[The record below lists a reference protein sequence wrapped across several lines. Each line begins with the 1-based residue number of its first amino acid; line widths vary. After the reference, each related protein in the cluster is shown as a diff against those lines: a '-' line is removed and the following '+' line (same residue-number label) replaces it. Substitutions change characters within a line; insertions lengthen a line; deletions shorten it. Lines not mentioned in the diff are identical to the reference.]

1 MNELQIFKSEE
12 FGTIRTVTID
22 NEPWFVGKDVAG
34 ILGYANQ
41 NEAIQ
46 DHVDEDDK
54 LNSKTLSSQ
63 DLELGQRGGW
73 LINESGLYSLVLG
86 SKLESARRF
95 KRWVTSEVLPA
106 IRKTGGYV
114 NDTETFVNAYFAGI
128 PEEMKAIIRVSLDT
142 IKIKDGIIEAQKQ
155 TISEKD
161 RVIEHK
167 EDVICGLV
175 DDIDLAT
182 KRQRIKQITQY
193 HVGSKTELMQKWKLI
208 YNEFE
213 AKYHVNLSVRFENN
227 KYVFN
232 PKLRNKAD
240 LIDRQMN
247 MIPQLYEICCKLFE
261 SDVQKLRAEWDSA
274 IG

>member
-1 MNELQIFKSEE
+1 MSNIEIFQSEE
-12 FGTIRTVTID
+12 FGEIRTI
-22 NEPWFVGKDVAG
+22 EEEGKVLFCASDVAKA
-34 ILGYANQ
+34 LGYTNPNKAVNDHCR
-41 NEAIQ
+41 AITKCSTPISGKMQ
-46 DHVDEDDK
+46 EINFIPEGDVY
-54 LNSKTLSSQ
+54 
-63 DLELGQRGGW
+63 R
-73 LINESGLYSLVLG
+73 LITH
-86 SKLESARRF
+86 SKLPSAEKFES
-95 KRWVTSEVLPA
+95 WVFDEVLPA

-114 NDTETFVNAYFAGI
+114 NDTETFVDAYFAGI

-155 TISEKD
+155 TIAEKD
-161 RVIEHK
+161 RVIEYK

-182 KRQRIKQITQY
+182 KRQRIKQIIQY
-193 HVGSKTELMQKWKLI
+193 HARSKVEILQKWNLL

-227 KYVFN
+227 KDAFK
-232 PKLRNKAD
+232 PKLRNKVD
-240 LIDRQMN
+240 LIARQMN

>member
-1 MNELQIFKSEE
+1 MNELQIFQSEE

-22 NEPWFVGKDVAG
+22 NEPWFVGKDVAVA
-34 ILGYANQ
+34 LGYGEGKSPINAIAN
-41 NEAIQ
+41 
-46 DHVDEDDK
+46 HVDVEDK
-54 LNSKTLSSQ
+54 GVTKMMTP
-63 DLELGQRGGW
+63 GGEQTVTI
-73 LINESGLYSLVLG
+73 INESGLYSLVLG

-114 NDTETFVNAYFAGI
+114 NDTETFVDAYFAGI

-155 TISEKD
+155 TIAEKD
-161 RVIEHK
+161 RVIEYK

-182 KRQRIKQITQY
+182 KRQRIKQIIQY
-193 HVGSKTELMQKWKLI
+193 HARSKVEIMQKWNLL

-227 KYVFN
+227 KDAFK
-232 PKLRNKAD
+232 PKLRNKVD

>member
-1 MNELQIFKSEE
+1 MNELQIFQNEE

-63 DLELGQRGGW
+63 DLGLGQRGGW

-114 NDTETFVNAYFAGI
+114 NDTETFVDAYFAGI

-155 TISEKD
+155 TIAEKD

-182 KRQRIKQITQY
+182 KRQRIKQIIQY
-193 HVGSKTELMQKWKLI
+193 HAGSKAELMKKWNLL

-227 KYVFN
+227 KDAFK
-232 PKLRNKAD
+232 PRLRNKVD

>member
-22 NEPWFVGKDVAG
+22 NEPWFVGKDVAVA
-34 ILGYANQ
+34 LGYGERKSPINAIAN
-41 NEAIQ
+41 
-46 DHVDEDDK
+46 HVDVEDK
-54 LNSKTLSSQ
+54 GVTKMMTP
-63 DLELGQRGGW
+63 GGEQTVTI
-73 LINESGLYSLVLG
+73 INESGLYSLVLG
-86 SKLESARRF
+86 SKIESARRF

-114 NDTETFVNAYFAGI
+114 NDTETFVDAYFAGI

-155 TISEKD
+155 TIAEKD
-161 RVIEHK
+161 RVIEYK

-182 KRQRIKQITQY
+182 KRQRIKQIIQY
-193 HVGSKTELMQKWKLI
+193 NAGSKVELMRKWKLL

-227 KYVFN
+227 KDTFN
-232 PKLRNKAD
+232 PKLRNKVD

>member
-1 MNELQIFKSEE
+1 MNELQIFQNEE
-12 FGTIRTVTID
+12 FGEIRTIEEDGNVL
-22 NEPWFVGKDVAG
+22 FCASDVAKA
-34 ILGYANQ
+34 LGYARPNDAVTAHCRATVKRSTPISGKMQ
-41 NEAIQ
+41 EINFIPEG
-46 DHVDEDDK
+46 DVY
-54 LNSKTLSSQ
+54 
-63 DLELGQRGGW
+63 R
-73 LINESGLYSLVLG
+73 LITH
-86 SKLESARRF
+86 SKLPSAEKFES
-95 KRWVTSEVLPA
+95 WVFDEVLPA

-114 NDTETFVNAYFAGI
+114 NDTETFVDAYFAGI

-155 TISEKD
+155 TIAEKD
-161 RVIEHK
+161 RVIEYK

-182 KRQRIKQITQY
+182 KRQRIKQIIRY
-193 HVGSKTELMQKWKLI
+193 HAGCKGELMQKWNLL

-213 AKYHVNLSVRFENN
+213 AKYHVNLSVRLENN
-227 KYVFN
+227 KDAFK
-232 PKLRNKAD
+232 PKLRNKVD

>member
-1 MNELQIFKSEE
+1 MNELQIFQSEE
-12 FGTIRTVTID
+12 FGEIRTIEEEGRVL
-22 NEPWFVGKDVAG
+22 FCASDVAKA
-34 ILGYANQ
+34 LGYARPND
-41 NEAIQ
+41 AVTAHCRATVKHSTPISGKIQ
-46 DHVDEDDK
+46 EINFIPEGDVY
-54 LNSKTLSSQ
+54 
-63 DLELGQRGGW
+63 R
-73 LINESGLYSLVLG
+73 LITH
-86 SKLESARRF
+86 SKLPSAEKFES
-95 KRWVTSEVLPA
+95 WVFDEVLPA

-114 NDTETFVNAYFAGI
+114 NDTETFVDAYFAGI

-142 IKIKDGIIEAQKQ
+142 IKIKDGIIESQKQ
-155 TISEKD
+155 TIAEKD
-161 RVIEHK
+161 RVIEYK

-182 KRQRIKQITQY
+182 KRQRIKQIIQY
-193 HVGSKTELMQKWKLI
+193 HAGSKAELMRKWKLI

-227 KYVFN
+227 KDAFN

-247 MIPQLYEICCKLFE
+247 MIPQLYEICCKLSE
-261 SDVQKLRAEWDSA
+261 SDAQKLRAEWDST

>member
-1 MNELQIFKSEE
+1 MSNIEIFQNEE
-12 FGTIRTVTID
+12 FGEIRTI
-22 NEPWFVGKDVAG
+22 EEEGKVLFCASDVAKA
-34 ILGYANQ
+34 LGYARPNDAVTAHCRATVKHSTPISGKMQ
-41 NEAIQ
+41 EINFIPEG
-46 DHVDEDDK
+46 DVY
-54 LNSKTLSSQ
+54 
-63 DLELGQRGGW
+63 R
-73 LINESGLYSLVLG
+73 LITH
-86 SKLESARRF
+86 SKLPSAEKF
-95 KRWVTSEVLPA
+95 EAWVFDEVLPA

-114 NDTETFVNAYFAGI
+114 NDTETFVDAYFAGI

-142 IKIKDGIIEAQKQ
+142 IKIKDGIIESQKQ
-155 TISEKD
+155 TIAEKD
-161 RVIEHK
+161 RVIEYK

-182 KRQRIKQITQY
+182 KRQRIKQIIQY
-193 HVGSKTELMQKWKLI
+193 HAKSKVEIMQKWNLL

-227 KYVFN
+227 KDAFK
-232 PKLRNKAD
+232 PKPRNKVD

>member
-1 MNELQIFKSEE
+1 MNELQIFQSEE
-12 FGTIRTVTID
+12 FGEIRTI
-22 NEPWFVGKDVAG
+22 EEEGKVLFCASDVAKA
-34 ILGYANQ
+34 LGYARPND
-41 NEAIQ
+41 AVTAHCRDTVKHSTPISGKIQ
-46 DHVDEDDK
+46 EINFIPEGDVY
-54 LNSKTLSSQ
+54 
-63 DLELGQRGGW
+63 R
-73 LINESGLYSLVLG
+73 LITH
-86 SKLESARRF
+86 SKLPSAEKFES
-95 KRWVTSEVLPA
+95 WVFDEVLPA

-114 NDTETFVNAYFAGI
+114 NDTETFVDAYFAGI

-161 RVIEHK
+161 RVIECK

-182 KRQRIKQITQY
+182 KRQRIKQIIKY
-193 HVGSKTELMQKWKLI
+193 HAGSKAELMRKWKLL

-227 KYVFN
+227 KDAFKPN
-232 PKLRNKAD
+232 LRNKFD

-247 MIPQLYEICCKLFE
+247 MIPQIYEICCKLFE

>member
-1 MNELQIFKSEE
+1 MNELQIFQSEE
-12 FGTIRTVTID
+12 FGEIRTIEEEGRVL
-22 NEPWFVGKDVAG
+22 FCASDVAKA
-34 ILGYANQ
+34 LGYARPNDAVTAHCRATVKHSTPISGKMQ
-41 NEAIQ
+41 EINFIPEG
-46 DHVDEDDK
+46 DVY
-54 LNSKTLSSQ
+54 
-63 DLELGQRGGW
+63 R
-73 LINESGLYSLVLG
+73 LITH
-86 SKLESARRF
+86 SKLPSAEKFES
-95 KRWVTSEVLPA
+95 WVFDEVLPA

-114 NDTETFVNAYFAGI
+114 NDTETFVDAYFAGI

-142 IKIKDGIIEAQKQ
+142 IKIKDGIIESQKQ
-155 TISEKD
+155 TIADKD
-161 RVIEHK
+161 RVIEYK

-182 KRQRIKQITQY
+182 KRQRIKQIIQY
-193 HVGSKTELMQKWKLI
+193 HAGSKAELMQKWNLL

-227 KYVFN
+227 KDAFN

-261 SDVQKLRAEWDSA
+261 SDAQKLRAEWDST

>member
-1 MNELQIFKSEE
+1 MNDLQIFQSEE

-22 NEPWFVGKDVAG
+22 NEPWFVGKDVAVA
-34 ILGYANQ
+34 LGYGEGKSPINAIAN
-41 NEAIQ
+41 
-46 DHVDEDDK
+46 HVDVEDK
-54 LNSKTLSSQ
+54 GVTKMMTP
-63 DLELGQRGGW
+63 GGEQTVTI
-73 LINESGLYSLVLG
+73 INESGLYSLVLG

-114 NDTETFVNAYFAGI
+114 NDTETFVDAYFAGI

-155 TISEKD
+155 TIAEKD
-161 RVIEHK
+161 RVIEYK

-182 KRQRIKQITQY
+182 KRQRIKQIIQY
-193 HVGSKTELMQKWKLI
+193 HARSKVEIMQKWNLL

-227 KYVFN
+227 KDAFK
-232 PKLRNKAD
+232 PKLRNKVD

>member
-1 MNELQIFKSEE
+1 MSNIEIFQNEE
-12 FGTIRTVTID
+12 FGEIRTI
-22 NEPWFVGKDVAG
+22 EEEGKVLFCASDVAKA
-34 ILGYANQ
+34 LGYARPNDAVTAHCRATVKHSTPISGKMQ
-41 NEAIQ
+41 EINFIPEG
-46 DHVDEDDK
+46 DVY
-54 LNSKTLSSQ
+54 
-63 DLELGQRGGW
+63 R
-73 LINESGLYSLVLG
+73 LITH
-86 SKLESARRF
+86 SKLPSAEKFES
-95 KRWVTSEVLPA
+95 WVFDEVLPA

-114 NDTETFVNAYFAGI
+114 NDTETFVDAYFAGI

-155 TISEKD
+155 TIAEKD
-161 RVIEHK
+161 RVIEYK

-182 KRQRIKQITQY
+182 KRQRIKQIIQY
-193 HVGSKTELMQKWKLI
+193 HARSKVEIMQKWNLL

-227 KYVFN
+227 KDAFK
-232 PKLRNKAD
+232 PKLRNKVD

>member
-1 MNELQIFKSEE
+1 MNELQIFQSEE

-46 DHVDEDDK
+46 DHIDEDDK

-86 SKLESARRF
+86 SKLESARRV
-95 KRWVTSEVLPA
+95 KRGVTAEVLPA

-114 NDTETFVNAYFAGI
+114 NNAETFVDAYFAGI

-161 RVIEHK
+161 RVIEYK

-182 KRQRIKQITQY
+182 KRQRIKQIIQY
-193 HVGSKTELMQKWKLI
+193 HAGCKTELMQKWNLVD
-208 YNEFE
+208 NEFE

-227 KYVFN
+227 KDAFK
-232 PKLRNKAD
+232 PRLRNKVD

>member
-1 MNELQIFKSEE
+1 MNELQIFQNEE

-63 DLELGQRGGW
+63 DLGLGQRGGW

-114 NDTETFVNAYFAGI
+114 NDTETFVDAYFAGI

-155 TISEKD
+155 TIAEKD

-182 KRQRIKQITQY
+182 KRQRIKQIIQY
-193 HVGSKTELMQKWKLI
+193 HAGSKAELMQKWNLL

-227 KYVFN
+227 KDAFK
-232 PKLRNKAD
+232 PKLRNKVD

-261 SDVQKLRAEWDSA
+261 SDVQKLRAEWDST

>member
-1 MNELQIFKSEE
+1 MNELQIFRSEE

-95 KRWVTSEVLPA
+95 KRWITSEVLPA

-114 NDTETFVNAYFAGI
+114 NNTETFVDAYFAGI

-155 TISEKD
+155 TISDKD
-161 RVIEHK
+161 RVIEYK

-182 KRQRIKQITQY
+182 KRQRIKQIIQY
-193 HVGSKTELMQKWKLI
+193 HAGCKSELMQKWNLL

-213 AKYHVNLSVRFENN
+213 EKYHVNLSVRFENN
-227 KYVFN
+227 KDAFK
-232 PKLRNKAD
+232 PRLRNKVD

>member
-1 MNELQIFKSEE
+1 MNELQIFQSEE

-22 NEPWFVGKDVAG
+22 NEPWFVGKDVAVA
-34 ILGYANQ
+34 LGYGEGKSPINAIAN
-41 NEAIQ
+41 
-46 DHVDEDDK
+46 HVDVEDK
-54 LNSKTLSSQ
+54 GVTKMMTP
-63 DLELGQRGGW
+63 GGEQTVTI
-73 LINESGLYSLVLG
+73 INESGLYSLVLS

-114 NDTETFVNAYFAGI
+114 NDTETFVDAYFAGI

-155 TISEKD
+155 TIAEKD
-161 RVIEHK
+161 RVIEYK

-182 KRQRIKQITQY
+182 KRQRIKQIIQY
-193 HVGSKTELMQKWKLI
+193 HASSKVEIMQKWNLL

-227 KYVFN
+227 KDAFK
-232 PKLRNKAD
+232 PKLRNKVD

-261 SDVQKLRAEWDSA
+261 SDVRKLRAEWDSA

>member
-1 MNELQIFKSEE
+1 MNELQIFQSEE

-95 KRWVTSEVLPA
+95 KRWITSEVLPA

-114 NDTETFVNAYFAGI
+114 NNTETFVDAYFAGI

-155 TISEKD
+155 TISDKD
-161 RVIEHK
+161 RVIEYK

-175 DDIDLAT
+175 DDEPRRGA
-182 KRQRIKQITQY
+182 
-193 HVGSKTELMQKWKLI
+193 
-208 YNEFE
+208 
-213 AKYHVNLSVRFENN
+213 A
-227 KYVFN
+227 
-232 PKLRNKAD
+232 
-240 LIDRQMN
+240 
-247 MIPQLYEICCKLFE
+247 
-261 SDVQKLRAEWDSA
+261 
-274 IG
+274 

>member
-1 MNELQIFKSEE
+1 MNELQIFQNEE

-114 NDTETFVNAYFAGI
+114 NNTETFVDAYFAGI

-161 RVIEHK
+161 RVIEYK

-182 KRQRIKQITQY
+182 KRQRIKQIIQY
-193 HVGSKTELMQKWKLI
+193 HAGCKSELMQKWNLL

-227 KYVFN
+227 KDAFK
-232 PKLRNKAD
+232 PKLRNKVD

-261 SDVQKLRAEWDSA
+261 SDVQKLRTEWDSA

>member
-1 MNELQIFKSEE
+1 MNELQIFQSEE

-95 KRWVTSEVLPA
+95 KRWITSEVLPA

-114 NDTETFVNAYFAGI
+114 NNTETIVDAYFAGI

-155 TISEKD
+155 TISDKD
-161 RVIEHK
+161 RVIEYK

-182 KRQRIKQITQY
+182 KRQRIKQIIQY
-193 HVGSKTELMQKWKLI
+193 HAGCKSELMQKWNLL

-227 KYVFN
+227 KDAFK
-232 PKLRNKAD
+232 PRLRNKFD

>member
-1 MNELQIFKSEE
+1 MNELQIFRSEE

-22 NEPWFVGKDVAG
+22 NEPWFVGKDVAVA
-34 ILGYANQ
+34 LGYGEGKSPIN
-41 NEAIQ
+41 AISN
-46 DHVDEDDK
+46 HVDVEDK
-54 LNSKTLSSQ
+54 GVTKMMTP
-63 DLELGQRGGW
+63 GGEQTVTI
-73 LINESGLYSLVLG
+73 INESGLYSLVLG
-86 SKLESARRF
+86 SKLESAKRF
-95 KRWVTSEVLPA
+95 KRWITSEVLPA

-114 NDTETFVNAYFAGI
+114 NDTETFVDAYFAGI

-155 TISEKD
+155 TIAEKD

-182 KRQRIKQITQY
+182 KRQRIKQIIQY
-193 HVGSKTELMQKWKLI
+193 HAGSKVELMQKWNLL

-227 KYVFN
+227 KDAFK
-232 PKLRNKAD
+232 PRLRNKVD

>member
-1 MNELQIFKSEE
+1 MNELQIFQSEE
-12 FGTIRTVTID
+12 FGEIRTIEED
-22 NEPWFVGKDVAG
+22 GKVLFCASDVAKA
-34 ILGYANQ
+34 LGYARPND
-41 NEAIQ
+41 AVTAHCRATVKHSTPISGKIQ
-46 DHVDEDDK
+46 EINFIHEGDVY
-54 LNSKTLSSQ
+54 
-63 DLELGQRGGW
+63 R
-73 LINESGLYSLVLG
+73 LITH
-86 SKLESARRF
+86 SKLPSAEKFES
-95 KRWVTSEVLPA
+95 WVFDEVLPA

-114 NDTETFVNAYFAGI
+114 NDTETFVDAYFAGI

-155 TISEKD
+155 AISEKD
-161 RVIEHK
+161 RVIEYK

-182 KRQRIKQITQY
+182 KRQRIKQIIRY
-193 HVGSKTELMQKWKLI
+193 HVGSKTELMRKWNLL

-227 KYVFN
+227 KDAFK
-232 PKLRNKAD
+232 PKLRNKVD

-261 SDVQKLRAEWDSA
+261 SDVQKLRAEWDST

>member
-22 NEPWFVGKDVAG
+22 NEPWFVGKDVAVA
-34 ILGYANQ
+34 LGYGERKSPINAIAN
-41 NEAIQ
+41 
-46 DHVDEDDK
+46 HVDVEDK
-54 LNSKTLSSQ
+54 GVTKMMTP
-63 DLELGQRGGW
+63 GGEQTVTI
-73 LINESGLYSLVLG
+73 INESGLYSLVLG

-114 NDTETFVNAYFAGI
+114 NDTETFVDAYFAGI

-155 TISEKD
+155 TIAEKD
-161 RVIEHK
+161 RVIEYK

-182 KRQRIKQITQY
+182 KRQRIKQIIQY
-193 HVGSKTELMQKWKLI
+193 HVGSKVELMRKWKLL

-227 KYVFN
+227 KDTFN
-232 PKLRNKAD
+232 PKLRNKVD

>member
-1 MNELQIFKSEE
+1 MNELQIFQNEE
-12 FGTIRTVTID
+12 FGEIRTIEED
-22 NEPWFVGKDVAG
+22 GKALFCASDVAKA
-34 ILGYANQ
+34 LGYARPNDAVTAHCRATVKHSTPISGKMQ
-41 NEAIQ
+41 EINFIPEG
-46 DHVDEDDK
+46 DVY
-54 LNSKTLSSQ
+54 
-63 DLELGQRGGW
+63 R
-73 LINESGLYSLVLG
+73 LITH
-86 SKLESARRF
+86 SKLQSAEKFES
-95 KRWVTSEVLPA
+95 WVFDEVLPA

-114 NDTETFVNAYFAGI
+114 NDTETFVDAYFAGI

-142 IKIKDGIIEAQKQ
+142 IKIKDGIIESQKQ
-155 TISEKD
+155 TISEKG

-193 HVGSKTELMQKWKLI
+193 HVGSKAELMQKWELI

-227 KYVFN
+227 KDAFN

-261 SDVQKLRAEWDSA
+261 SDAQKLRAEWDST

>member
-1 MNELQIFKSEE
+1 MNELQIFQNEE

-114 NDTETFVNAYFAGI
+114 NNTETFVDAYFAGI

-161 RVIEHK
+161 RVIEYK

-182 KRQRIKQITQY
+182 KRQRIKQIIQY
-193 HVGSKTELMQKWKLI
+193 HAGCKSELMQKWNLL

-227 KYVFN
+227 KDAFK
-232 PKLRNKAD
+232 PKLRNKVD

-247 MIPQLYEICCKLFE
+247 MIPQLYEICCKLFG
-261 SDVQKLRAEWDSA
+261 SDVQKLRTEWDSA

>member
-1 MNELQIFKSEE
+1 MSNIEIFQNEE
-12 FGTIRTVTID
+12 FGEIRTI
-22 NEPWFVGKDVAG
+22 EEEGKVLFCASDVAKA
-34 ILGYANQ
+34 LGYEKPNNAV
-41 NEAIQ
+41 AT
-46 DHVDEDDK
+46 HCRA
-54 LNSKTLSSQ
+54 TLK
-63 DLELGQRGGW
+63 RGTPISGKMQEINFIPEGDVYR
-73 LINESGLYSLVLG
+73 LITH
-86 SKLESARRF
+86 SKLPSAEKF
-95 KRWVTSEVLPA
+95 EAWVFDEVLPA

-114 NDTETFVNAYFAGI
+114 NDTETFVDAYFAGI

-142 IKIKDGIIEAQKQ
+142 IKIKDGIIESQKQ
-155 TISEKD
+155 TIAEKD
-161 RVIEHK
+161 RVIEYK

-175 DDIDLAT
+175 GDIDLAT
-182 KRQRIKQITQY
+182 KRQRIKQIIQY
-193 HVGSKTELMQKWKLI
+193 HAKSKVEIMQKWNLL

-227 KYVFN
+227 KDAFK
-232 PKLRNKAD
+232 PKLRNKVD

>member
-1 MNELQIFKSEE
+1 MNELQIFQSEE
-12 FGTIRTVTID
+12 FGEIRTI
-22 NEPWFVGKDVAG
+22 EEEGKVLFCASDVAKA
-34 ILGYANQ
+34 LGYARPNDAVTTHCRATVKHSTPISGKMQ
-41 NEAIQ
+41 EINFIPEG
-46 DHVDEDDK
+46 DVY
-54 LNSKTLSSQ
+54 
-63 DLELGQRGGW
+63 R
-73 LINESGLYSLVLG
+73 LITH
-86 SKLESARRF
+86 SKLPSAEKFES
-95 KRWVTSEVLPA
+95 WVFDEVLPA

-114 NDTETFVNAYFAGI
+114 NDTETFVDAYFAGI

-155 TISEKD
+155 TIAEKD
-161 RVIEHK
+161 RVIEYK

-182 KRQRIKQITQY
+182 KRQRIKQIIQY
-193 HVGSKTELMQKWKLI
+193 HVGSKVELMRKWKLL

-227 KYVFN
+227 KDTFN
-232 PKLRNKAD
+232 PKLRNKVD

>member
-1 MNELQIFKSEE
+1 MNELQIFQSEE
-12 FGTIRTVTID
+12 FGTIRTVTIG
-22 NEPWFVGKDVAG
+22 NEPWFVGKDVAVA
-34 ILGYANQ
+34 LGYGEGKSQINAIAN
-41 NEAIQ
+41 
-46 DHVDEDDK
+46 HVDVEDK
-54 LNSKTLSSQ
+54 GVTKMMTP
-63 DLELGQRGGW
+63 GGEQNVTI
-73 LINESGLYSLVLG
+73 INESGLYSLVLS

-114 NDTETFVNAYFAGI
+114 NGTETFVDAYFAGI

-182 KRQRIKQITQY
+182 KRKRIKQITQY
-193 HVGSKTELMQKWKLI
+193 HVGSKAELMQKWKLI

-227 KYVFN
+227 KDAFN

-261 SDVQKLRAEWDSA
+261 SDAQKLRAEWDSA

>member
-1 MNELQIFKSEE
+1 MNELQIFQNEE

-34 ILGYANQ
+34 ILGYANR

-86 SKLESARRF
+86 SKFESAKRF

-106 IRKTGGYV
+106 IRKKGGYV
-114 NDTETFVNAYFAGI
+114 NDTETFVDAYFAGI

-161 RVIEHK
+161 RVIEYK

-182 KRQRIKQITQY
+182 KRQRIKQIIQY
-193 HVGSKTELMQKWKLI
+193 HAGCKSELMQKWNLL

-227 KYVFN
+227 KDAFK
-232 PKLRNKAD
+232 PRLRNKVD

>member
-1 MNELQIFKSEE
+1 MNELQIFQNEE

-63 DLELGQRGGW
+63 GLELGQRGGW

-86 SKLESARRF
+86 SKLESSRRF

-114 NDTETFVNAYFAGI
+114 NDTETFVDAYFAGI

-155 TISEKD
+155 TIAEKD

-182 KRQRIKQITQY
+182 KRQRIKQIIQY
-193 HVGSKTELMQKWKLI
+193 HAGSKAELMKKWNLL

-227 KYVFN
+227 KDAFK
-232 PKLRNKAD
+232 PRLRNKVD

>member
-1 MNELQIFKSEE
+1 MNELQIFRSEE
-12 FGTIRTVTID
+12 FGTIRTATID

-95 KRWVTSEVLPA
+95 KRWITSEVLPA

-114 NDTETFVNAYFAGI
+114 NNTETFVDAYFAGI

-155 TISEKD
+155 TISDKD
-161 RVIEHK
+161 RVIEYK

-182 KRQRIKQITQY
+182 KRQRIKQIIQY
-193 HVGSKTELMQKWKLI
+193 HAGCKSELMQKWNLL

-227 KYVFN
+227 KDAFK
-232 PKLRNKAD
+232 PRLRNKFD

-261 SDVQKLRAEWDSA
+261 SDVQKLRAEWDST

>member
-1 MNELQIFKSEE
+1 MCTALSH
-12 FGTIRTVTID
+12 T
-22 NEPWFVGKDVAG
+22 
-34 ILGYANQ
+34 ANSRLLK
-41 NEAIQ
+41 I
-46 DHVDEDDK
+46 
-54 LNSKTLSSQ
+54 
-63 DLELGQRGGW
+63 
-73 LINESGLYSLVLG
+73 ES
-86 SKLESARRF
+86 
-95 KRWVTSEVLPA
+95 WVFDEVLPA

-114 NDTETFVNAYFAGI
+114 NNTDTFVDAYFAGI

-161 RVIEHK
+161 RVIEYK

-182 KRQRIKQITQY
+182 KRQRIKQIIQY
-193 HVGSKTELMQKWKLI
+193 HAGSKAELMQKWNLL

-227 KYVFN
+227 KDAFK
-232 PKLRNKAD
+232 PKLRNKVD

-261 SDVQKLRAEWDSA
+261 SDVQKLRAEWDST

>member
-1 MNELQIFKSEE
+1 MNELQIFQNEE

-54 LNSKTLSSQ
+54 LNSKTLSSH

-106 IRKTGGYV
+106 IRKTGGYIAGEKNMTDDELLAQALIV
-114 NDTETFVNAYFAGI
+114 AQRKLTERTKQLETVNAKLEEAKPKIVFAD
-128 PEEMKAIIRVSLDT
+128 AVSASNTSIL
-142 IKIKDGIIEAQKQ
+142 IG
-155 TISEKD
+155 
-161 RVIEHK
+161 
-167 EDVICGLV
+167 
-175 DDIDLAT
+175 DLAKILRQNGVEIGQ
-182 KRQRIKQITQY
+182 KR
-193 HVGSKTELMQKWKLI
+193 
-208 YNEFE
+208 
-213 AKYHVNLSVRFENN
+213 
-227 KYVFN
+227 
-232 PKLRNKAD
+232 
-240 LIDRQMN
+240 
-247 MIPQLYEICCKLFE
+247 LFE
-261 SDVQKLRAEWDSA
+261 WLRKNGYLMKNGTSKNLPTQRSMEHGLFEVKEHVVVTPSGENKITRTTKVTPKGQIYFINKLLAENFA
-274 IG
+274 EGAEGKEA

>member
-1 MNELQIFKSEE
+1 MNELQIFQSEE
-12 FGTIRTVTID
+12 FGEIRTIEED
-22 NEPWFVGKDVAG
+22 GKVLFCASDVAKA
-34 ILGYANQ
+34 LGYEKPNNAV
-41 NEAIQ
+41 ATHCRATLKRGTPISGKIQ
-46 DHVDEDDK
+46 EINFIPEGDVY
-54 LNSKTLSSQ
+54 
-63 DLELGQRGGW
+63 R
-73 LINESGLYSLVLG
+73 LITH
-86 SKLESARRF
+86 SKLPSAEQFES
-95 KRWVTSEVLPA
+95 WVFDEVLPA

-114 NDTETFVNAYFAGI
+114 NDTETFVDAYFAGI

-155 TISEKD
+155 TIAEKD

-182 KRQRIKQITQY
+182 KRQRIKQIIQY
-193 HVGSKTELMQKWKLI
+193 HAGCKSELMQKWNLL

-227 KYVFN
+227 KDAFK
-232 PKLRNKAD
+232 PRLRNKVD

>member
-1 MNELQIFKSEE
+1 MNELQIFQSEE

-22 NEPWFVGKDVAG
+22 SEPWFVGKDVAG

-95 KRWVTSEVLPA
+95 KRWITSEVLPA

-114 NDTETFVNAYFAGI
+114 NNTETFVDAYFAGI

-155 TISEKD
+155 TIAEKD
-161 RVIEHK
+161 RVIEYK

-182 KRQRIKQITQY
+182 KRQRIKQIIQY
-193 HVGSKTELMQKWKLI
+193 HAGSKAELMQKWNLL

-227 KYVFN
+227 KDAFK
-232 PKLRNKAD
+232 PKLRNKVD

-247 MIPQLYEICCKLFE
+247 MIPQLYQVCCKLFE
-261 SDVQKLRAEWDSA
+261 SDVQKLRAEWDRA

>member
-1 MNELQIFKSEE
+1 MNELQIFQNEE

-63 DLELGQRGGW
+63 GLELGQRGGW

-86 SKLESARRF
+86 SKLESSRRF

-114 NDTETFVNAYFAGI
+114 NDTETFVDAYFAGI

-155 TISEKD
+155 TIAEKD

-182 KRQRIKQITQY
+182 KRQRIKQIIQY
-193 HVGSKTELMQKWKLI
+193 HAGSKAELMKKWNLL

-227 KYVFN
+227 KDAFK
-232 PKLRNKAD
+232 PKLRNKVD

-247 MIPQLYEICCKLFE
+247 MLPQLYEICCKLFE

>member
-1 MNELQIFKSEE
+1 MNELQIFQNEE

-63 DLELGQRGGW
+63 GLELGQRGGW

-86 SKLESARRF
+86 SKLESSRRF

-114 NDTETFVNAYFAGI
+114 NDTETFVDAYFAGI

-155 TISEKD
+155 TIAEKD

-182 KRQRIKQITQY
+182 KRQRIKQIIQY
-193 HVGSKTELMQKWKLI
+193 HAGSKAELMKKWNLL

-227 KYVFN
+227 KDAFK
-232 PKLRNKAD
+232 PRLRNKVD

-261 SDVQKLRAEWDSA
+261 SDVQKLRAEWDST

>member
-1 MNELQIFKSEE
+1 MNELQIFQSEE

-95 KRWVTSEVLPA
+95 KRWITSEVLPA

-114 NDTETFVNAYFAGI
+114 NNTETFVDAYFAGI

-161 RVIEHK
+161 RVIEYK

-182 KRQRIKQITQY
+182 KRQRIKQIIQY
-193 HVGSKTELMQKWKLI
+193 HAGSKAELMQKWNLL

-227 KYVFN
+227 KDAFK
-232 PKLRNKAD
+232 PRLRNKVD

-261 SDVQKLRAEWDSA
+261 SDVQKLRAEWDST